1 MKESTMMWVIIV
13 LTPLALWMT
22 VPSYIEEIQ
31 QGPAR
36 WSQTTP
42 RG

>member
-1 MKESTMMWVIIV
+1 MKESTMMWVIIAI
-13 LTPLALWMT
+13 TPIALWMP

-31 QGPAR
+31 QGPT